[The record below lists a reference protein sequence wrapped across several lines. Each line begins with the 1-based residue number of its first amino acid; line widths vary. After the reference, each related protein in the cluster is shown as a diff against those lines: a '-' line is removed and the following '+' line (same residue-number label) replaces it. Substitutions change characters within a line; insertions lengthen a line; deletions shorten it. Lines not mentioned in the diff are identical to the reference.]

1 MEVCCSWFEAALHLT
16 ACLSNKLNVSMKTNI
31 VLNVMRVLF
40 YSSFLKYKLLHNV
53 VEYNYC
59 YKLIIEAEGK
69 SPPKCLTIIFSSH
82 SVFKVLLEMYRQTSK
97 QSSQIQI
104 LQKFK

>member
-1 MEVCCSWFEAALHLT
+1 
-16 ACLSNKLNVSMKTNI
+16 MKTNI
-31 VLNVMRVLF
+31 VLNVMRVLHLYF
-40 YSSFLKYKLLHNV
+40 FSQKYKLLHNV

-59 YKLIIEAEGK
+59 YKLILEAEGK
-69 SPPKCLTIIFSSH
+69 SPPKCLTIIFPSQ